1 MRNGICPQ
9 CQSRR
14 VYAKHDVL
22 GSKHG
27 WQYIDVKVMS
37 GQFLNGQ
44 MIDVVTYICVR
55 CGHMS
60 LAVVNTA
67 LPGLEE
73 KLVDW
78 GWSAIP
84 AVESE

>member
-1 MRNGICPQ
+1 MMNGICPI

-14 VYAKHDVL
+14 VYAKHGVM

-27 WQYIDVKVMS
+27 LQFLDVKVAS

-44 MIDVVTYICVR
+44 TIDIVTYLCAR

-60 LAVVNTA
+60 LTVVNTA
-67 LPGLEE
+67 LAGLEE

-84 AVESE
+84 AA